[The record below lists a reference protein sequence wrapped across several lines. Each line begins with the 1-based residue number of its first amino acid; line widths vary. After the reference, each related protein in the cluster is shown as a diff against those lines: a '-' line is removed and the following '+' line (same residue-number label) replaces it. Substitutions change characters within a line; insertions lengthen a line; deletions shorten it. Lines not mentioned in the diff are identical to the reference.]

1 MGAWRKIWCADSAYY
16 NYLGKFI
23 SNSKLIRTLSYPSHK
38 HCCLSKRYVLLN
50 YTDGLIWHNAI
61 REKSAKERKIERVS
75 KERDHIR
82 RIEYFPAIYPYF
94 GSGFIPSLC
103 VVTYKGNS
111 IADCGR
117 PFSLQFYCMFT
128 IFTASLSLC
137 FCYCYFIFWMV
148 AICYKHKR
156 NADTSGVGSG
166 GGTWRD
172 FFSNKFVMDNMLN
185 IILVMMVFHLQ
196 HILSDQKTT

>member
-1 MGAWRKIWCADSAYY
+1 M
-16 NYLGKFI
+16 
-23 SNSKLIRTLSYPSHK
+23 
-38 HCCLSKRYVLLN
+38 LN
-50 YTDGLIWHNAI
+50 YTDGLIWQNAI

-75 KERDHIR
+75 KERDYMR

-128 IFTASLSLC
+128 IFTASLSLYV
-137 FCYCYFIFWMV
+137 FVIVISYFECSQFATNTGEMQIRV
-148 AICYKHKR
+148 VLAVV
-156 NADTSGVGSG
+156 VGHG
-166 GGTWRD
+166 GI

-196 HILSDQKTT
+196 HILSDQKTI

>member
-1 MGAWRKIWCADSAYY
+1 M
-16 NYLGKFI
+16 
-23 SNSKLIRTLSYPSHK
+23 
-38 HCCLSKRYVLLN
+38 LN
-50 YTDGLIWHNAI
+50 YTDGLIWQNAI

-117 PFSLQFYCMFT
+117 PFS
-128 IFTASLSLC
+128 
-137 FCYCYFIFWMV
+137 
-148 AICYKHKR
+148 
-156 NADTSGVGSG
+156 
-166 GGTWRD
+166 
-172 FFSNKFVMDNMLN
+172 
-185 IILVMMVFHLQ
+185 
-196 HILSDQKTT
+196 